1 MTRNTKLENSARRYA
16 CERRQERYRRF
27 DCQRRLH
34 LQPYDNERE
43 QRRRDLNRANM
54 QSCRN
59 RMRQWRECVLNLEPT
74 SDLSDMKK
82 SIFLQIFPE
91 DADATIS
98 NKQVFGMFSVMYR
111 WWIAFEADTNYPD
124 PETD

>member
-1 MTRNTKLENSARRYA
+1 M
-16 CERRQERYRRF
+16 
-27 DCQRRLH
+27 
-34 LQPYDNERE
+34 
-43 QRRRDLNRANM
+43 
-54 QSCRN
+54 
-59 RMRQWRECVLNLEPT
+59 LNLEPT

-98 NKQVFGMFSVMYR
+98 NKQVFGMFSVMHR

-124 PETD
+124 TETD

>member
-1 MTRNTKLENSARRYA
+1 MTRNTKLEYSARRYA

-27 DCQRRLH
+27 DSQRRLH
-34 LQPYDNERE
+34 LQPYDYVRE
-43 QRRRDLNRANM
+43 QRRRDLNRTLK

-59 RMRQWRECVLNLEPT
+59 RMRRWRECVLNFEPT

-91 DADATIS
+91 DADSTIS
-98 NKQVFGMFSVMYR
+98 NKQVFGMFDVMHR
-111 WWIAFEADTNYPD
+111 WWIAFETDTDYPD
-124 PETD
+124 TETD